1 MPLNIGDK
9 APVFTLKDSDKND
22 VSLSDFQ
29 NKNVVILFFPFAFS
43 GVCEAEL
50 CSIRDDSNRYNDLNA
65 QVMAISVDSPFALA
79 KFKSENQLQFPVLSD
94 FNKTV
99 CRAYDAIYEDTPL
112 GLRGVAKRS
121 AFVIDREGIVK
132 YAEVLENALNLPNFE
147 AVKQALSNLQ

>member
-9 APVFTLKDSDKND
+9 APAFTLKDSDKND
-22 VSLSDFQ
+22 ISLSDFKGQ
-29 NKNVVILFFPFAFS
+29 NVVILFFPFAFS

-50 CSIRDDSNRYNDLNA
+50 CSIRDDSNRYNELNA
-65 QVMAISVDSPFALA
+65 RVLAISVDSPFSLA
-79 KFKSENQLQFPVLSD
+79 RFKSDNQLQFPVLSD

-121 AFVIDREGIVK
+121 AFVIDQEGFVK
-132 YAEVLENALNLPNFE
+132 YAEVLENAKNLPNFE
-147 AVKQALSNLQ
+147 AVKQTLSKLQ